1 MQGKVQKMDHHNPGI
16 KCVVNTCYYY
26 AEGDHCKEQKIEVQ
40 RRNATSSHETD
51 CATFTKNDQSMT

>member
-1 MQGKVQKMDHHNPGI
+1 MQGKVQKMEHHNPGI

-26 AEGDHCKEQKIEVQ
+26 DEGDHCKAQKIEVQ

>member
-1 MQGKVQKMDHHNPGI
+1 MQGKVQKMEHHNPGI

-26 AEGDHCKEQKIEVQ
+26 AEGDHCKAQKIEVQ